1 MAAVRILPSISNIAV
16 YMNNL
21 IYFRPTVEATYQ
33 SLLDGVGSSY
43 KQIGDYAL
51 HRDTQRKETEF
62 KEVFSK
68 FVDYQQSVHLANQK
82 RIQVG
87 LKVNILLPLV
97 FLVLSFAISS
107 AKLVFLILWIIS
119 LFGIAGYLIY
129 VEYSDYK
136 MMQQLEEFGVELEVD
151 KIDRS
156 LLGDSVQQVESIAK
170 DIEERV
176 EHHKEMVA
184 QIIEKQEVE
193 DDEEHI

>member
-1 MAAVRILPSISNIAV
+1 MA
-16 YMNNL
+16 
-21 IYFRPTVEATYQ
+21 
-33 SLLDGVGSSY
+33 
-43 KQIGDYAL
+43 
-51 HRDTQRKETEF
+51 KETEY
-62 KEVFSK
+62 KEVYNK

-82 RIQVG
+82 RIQMG
-87 LKVNILLPLV
+87 LKVNILLPLL
-97 FLVLSFAISS
+97 FLVLSFAVSS

-184 QIIEKQEVE
+184 QILEKQEVE

>member
-1 MAAVRILPSISNIAV
+1 MA
-16 YMNNL
+16 
-21 IYFRPTVEATYQ
+21 
-33 SLLDGVGSSY
+33 
-43 KQIGDYAL
+43 
-51 HRDTQRKETEF
+51 KETEY
-62 KEVFSK
+62 KEVYNK
-68 FVDYQQSVHLANQK
+68 FIYYQQSVHLANQK

-97 FLVLSFAISS
+97 FLVLSFAVSS

-184 QIIEKQEVE
+184 QILEKEEVE

>member
-1 MAAVRILPSISNIAV
+1 MA
-16 YMNNL
+16 
-21 IYFRPTVEATYQ
+21 
-33 SLLDGVGSSY
+33 
-43 KQIGDYAL
+43 
-51 HRDTQRKETEF
+51 KETEY
-62 KEVFSK
+62 KEVYNK

-82 RIQVG
+82 RIQMG
-87 LKVNILLPLV
+87 LKVNILLPLL
-97 FLVLSFAISS
+97 FLVLSFAVSS

-184 QIIEKQEVE
+184 QILEKEEVE

>member
-1 MAAVRILPSISNIAV
+1 MA
-16 YMNNL
+16 
-21 IYFRPTVEATYQ
+21 
-33 SLLDGVGSSY
+33 
-43 KQIGDYAL
+43 
-51 HRDTQRKETEF
+51 KETEF

-151 KIDRS
+151 KIDRR

>member
-1 MAAVRILPSISNIAV
+1 MV
-16 YMNNL
+16 
-21 IYFRPTVEATYQ
+21 
-33 SLLDGVGSSY
+33 
-43 KQIGDYAL
+43 
-51 HRDTQRKETEF
+51 KETEF

-136 MMQQLEEFGVELEVD
+136 MMQQLEEFGVAVEADET
-151 KIDRS
+151 DRS
-156 LLGDSVQQVESIAK
+156 LLGDSAQQVENIAK
-170 DIEERV
+170 EIEERV

>member
-1 MAAVRILPSISNIAV
+1 MA
-16 YMNNL
+16 
-21 IYFRPTVEATYQ
+21 
-33 SLLDGVGSSY
+33 
-43 KQIGDYAL
+43 
-51 HRDTQRKETEF
+51 KETEY
-62 KEVFSK
+62 KEVYNK
-68 FVDYQQSVHLANQK
+68 FIDYQQSVHLANQK

-97 FLVLSFAISS
+97 FLVLSFAVSS

-184 QIIEKQEVE
+184 QILEKEEVE

>member
-1 MAAVRILPSISNIAV
+1 MA
-16 YMNNL
+16 
-21 IYFRPTVEATYQ
+21 
-33 SLLDGVGSSY
+33 
-43 KQIGDYAL
+43 
-51 HRDTQRKETEF
+51 KETEY
-62 KEVFSK
+62 KEVYNK
-68 FVDYQQSVHLANQK
+68 FIYYQQSVHLANQK

-87 LKVNILLPLV
+87 LKVNILLPLG
-97 FLVLSFAISS
+97 FLVLCFAVSS

-184 QIIEKQEVE
+184 QILEKEEVE

>member
-1 MAAVRILPSISNIAV
+1 MV
-16 YMNNL
+16 
-21 IYFRPTVEATYQ
+21 
-33 SLLDGVGSSY
+33 
-43 KQIGDYAL
+43 
-51 HRDTQRKETEF
+51 KETEF

>member
-1 MAAVRILPSISNIAV
+1 MA
-16 YMNNL
+16 
-21 IYFRPTVEATYQ
+21 
-33 SLLDGVGSSY
+33 
-43 KQIGDYAL
+43 KQ
-51 HRDTQRKETEF
+51 TEF

-136 MMQQLEEFGVELEVD
+136 MMQKLEEFGVAVEADET
-151 KIDRS
+151 DRS
-156 LLGDSVQQVESIAK
+156 LLGDSAQQVENIAK
-170 DIEERV
+170 EIEERV

>member
-1 MAAVRILPSISNIAV
+1 MV
-16 YMNNL
+16 
-21 IYFRPTVEATYQ
+21 
-33 SLLDGVGSSY
+33 
-43 KQIGDYAL
+43 
-51 HRDTQRKETEF
+51 KETEF

-136 MMQQLEEFGVELEVD
+136 MMQKLEEFGVAVEADET
-151 KIDRS
+151 DRS
-156 LLGDSVQQVESIAK
+156 LLGDSAQQVENIAK
-170 DIEERV
+170 EIEERV

>member
-1 MAAVRILPSISNIAV
+1 MA
-16 YMNNL
+16 
-21 IYFRPTVEATYQ
+21 
-33 SLLDGVGSSY
+33 
-43 KQIGDYAL
+43 
-51 HRDTQRKETEF
+51 KETEY
-62 KEVFSK
+62 KEVYNK
-68 FVDYQQSVHLANQK
+68 FIDYQQSVHLANQK

-97 FLVLSFAISS
+97 FLVLSFAVSS

-136 MMQQLEEFGVELEVD
+136 MMQKLEEFGVAVEADET
-151 KIDRS
+151 DRS
-156 LLGDSVQQVESIAK
+156 LLGDSAQQVENIAK
-170 DIEERV
+170 EIEERV

>member
-1 MAAVRILPSISNIAV
+1 MA
-16 YMNNL
+16 
-21 IYFRPTVEATYQ
+21 
-33 SLLDGVGSSY
+33 
-43 KQIGDYAL
+43 
-51 HRDTQRKETEF
+51 KETEY
-62 KEVFSK
+62 KEVYNK
-68 FVDYQQSVHLANQK
+68 FIDYQQSVHLANQK
-82 RIQVG
+82 RIQMG
-87 LKVNILLPLV
+87 LKVNILLPLL
-97 FLVLSFAISS
+97 FLVLSFAVSS

-176 EHHKEMVA
+176 EHHKDMVA
-184 QIIEKQEVE
+184 QKLEKEEVE

>member
-1 MAAVRILPSISNIAV
+1 MA
-16 YMNNL
+16 
-21 IYFRPTVEATYQ
+21 
-33 SLLDGVGSSY
+33 
-43 KQIGDYAL
+43 KQ
-51 HRDTQRKETEF
+51 TEF

>member
-1 MAAVRILPSISNIAV
+1 MA
-16 YMNNL
+16 
-21 IYFRPTVEATYQ
+21 
-33 SLLDGVGSSY
+33 
-43 KQIGDYAL
+43 
-51 HRDTQRKETEF
+51 KETEY
-62 KEVFSK
+62 KEVYNK
-68 FVDYQQSVHLANQK
+68 FIDYQQSVHLANQK
-82 RIQVG
+82 RIQMG
-87 LKVNILLPLV
+87 LKVNILLPIL
-97 FLVLSFAISS
+97 FLVLSFAVSS

-184 QIIEKQEVE
+184 QKLEKEEVE

>member
-1 MAAVRILPSISNIAV
+1 M
-16 YMNNL
+16 
-21 IYFRPTVEATYQ
+21 
-33 SLLDGVGSSY
+33 
-43 KQIGDYAL
+43 
-51 HRDTQRKETEF
+51 
-62 KEVFSK
+62 
-68 FVDYQQSVHLANQK
+68 
-82 RIQVG
+82 
-87 LKVNILLPLV
+87 
-97 FLVLSFAISS
+97 
-107 AKLVFLILWIIS
+107 
-119 LFGIAGYLIY
+119 
-129 VEYSDYK
+129 EYSDYK

>member
-1 MAAVRILPSISNIAV
+1 MA
-16 YMNNL
+16 
-21 IYFRPTVEATYQ
+21 
-33 SLLDGVGSSY
+33 
-43 KQIGDYAL
+43 KQ
-51 HRDTQRKETEF
+51 TEF

-136 MMQQLEEFGVELEVD
+136 MMQKLEEFGVAVEADET
-151 KIDRS
+151 DRS
-156 LLGDSVQQVESIAK
+156 LLGDSAQHVENIAK
-170 DIEERV
+170 EIEERV

>member
-1 MAAVRILPSISNIAV
+1 MA
-16 YMNNL
+16 
-21 IYFRPTVEATYQ
+21 
-33 SLLDGVGSSY
+33 
-43 KQIGDYAL
+43 
-51 HRDTQRKETEF
+51 KETEF
-62 KEVFSK
+62 KEIFSK

>member
-1 MAAVRILPSISNIAV
+1 MA
-16 YMNNL
+16 
-21 IYFRPTVEATYQ
+21 
-33 SLLDGVGSSY
+33 
-43 KQIGDYAL
+43 
-51 HRDTQRKETEF
+51 KETEY
-62 KEVFSK
+62 KEVYNK
-68 FVDYQQSVHLANQK
+68 FIDYQQSVHLANQK
-82 RIQVG
+82 RIQMG
-87 LKVNILLPLV
+87 LKVNILLPLL
-97 FLVLSFAISS
+97 FLVLSFAVSS

-184 QIIEKQEVE
+184 QKLEKEEVE

>member
-1 MAAVRILPSISNIAV
+1 M
-16 YMNNL
+16 
-21 IYFRPTVEATYQ
+21 
-33 SLLDGVGSSY
+33 
-43 KQIGDYAL
+43 
-51 HRDTQRKETEF
+51 
-62 KEVFSK
+62 
-68 FVDYQQSVHLANQK
+68 
-82 RIQVG
+82 
-87 LKVNILLPLV
+87 KVNILLPLV

-136 MMQQLEEFGVELEVD
+136 MMQKLKEFGVAVEADET
-151 KIDRS
+151 DRS
-156 LLGDSVQQVESIAK
+156 LLGDSAQQVENIAK
-170 DIEERV
+170 EIEERV

>member
-1 MAAVRILPSISNIAV
+1 MA
-16 YMNNL
+16 
-21 IYFRPTVEATYQ
+21 
-33 SLLDGVGSSY
+33 
-43 KQIGDYAL
+43 KQ
-51 HRDTQRKETEF
+51 TEF

-136 MMQQLEEFGVELEVD
+136 MMQKLKEFGVAVEADET
-151 KIDRS
+151 DRS
-156 LLGDSVQQVESIAK
+156 LLGDSAQQVENIAK
-170 DIEERV
+170 EIEERV